1 MLGCRGRVKGGRRDE
16 GFSGWNVERI
26 GPEGSYS
33 TRWSR
38 QNQKKFLWFSRKE
51 KETIGVGSF
60 RLRNYGRLGLLFF
73 LRKMWIIRLS
83 LGAVGKLEMGM
94 SYVSVV
100 RKNDGLTEEI
110 IWLQIGEGVVQG
122 REKKLRRCLV
132 GKFGE
137 GPFSVSKI

>member
-1 MLGCRGRVKGGRRDE
+1 
-16 GFSGWNVERI
+16 
-26 GPEGSYS
+26 
-33 TRWSR
+33 
-38 QNQKKFLWFSRKE
+38 
-51 KETIGVGSF
+51 
-60 RLRNYGRLGLLFF
+60 
-73 LRKMWIIRLS
+73 MWIIRLS

>member
-1 MLGCRGRVKGGRRDE
+1 
-16 GFSGWNVERI
+16 
-26 GPEGSYS
+26 
-33 TRWSR
+33 
-38 QNQKKFLWFSRKE
+38 
-51 KETIGVGSF
+51 
-60 RLRNYGRLGLLFF
+60 
-73 LRKMWIIRLS
+73 
-83 LGAVGKLEMGM
+83 MGM

-122 REKKLRRCLV
+122 REEKLRRCLV